1 MAKNRHNIY
10 FEDDQWKKLTEIAQ
24 KERMLDGDT
33 AKALRLAADYLIDFY
48 KKNKRLPEI

>member
-1 MAKNRHNIY
+1 MAKTRHNIY

-33 AKALRLAADYLIDFY
+33 AKVIRLATDFFLDYY
-48 KKNKRLPEI
+48 KKNKRLPDL